1 MRRSLRRSR
10 WRHGLVLAAVSAAL
24 QTATVW
30 ADNALERMQLAD
42 GVVLLNG
49 VGVAKQL
56 NEELY
61 VVTLYATR
69 PSREPLELLDARQ
82 RRRLQVRIVA
92 DRMYPSG
99 VARHFRDL
107 VSLNNPRDELGR
119 EAKNLNRFYGLFQQ
133 GLMRGDELVL
143 DNIPGKGLL
152 VSINGQKVAE
162 FSSPML
168 FDLLLRCFIGDKP
181 PTLQFRS
188 ALLGDQDSATR
199 AATLARFAALQPQE
213 ERLLAYANVKLPERE
228 ADEPVAGEP
237 AKPEPSRAE
246 LARTEPVKAEPA
258 KTEAA
263 RAQPATVKTDT
274 GKAVA
279 SKPET
284 SKSDPVAITKPAAK
298 TEPAAPAQ
306 PADEPIDKPV
316 SKPPTTVADNGI
328 APGAATAPVQAP
340 AQKQLSADE
349 ISALLQRYESQL
361 RDRLLA
367 ALEYPRRDMKRKY
380 GITQMARQKGKVVL
394 RLHLDIGGD
403 INAAWLQE
411 RTNEPILDNTAL
423 ALVDKLA
430 PFPPLP
436 KELPESAY
444 EFYVTLEF
452 DPDR

>member
-1 MRRSLRRSR
+1 MRRTLRRSR
-10 WRHGLVLAAVSAAL
+10 WHQGLLLTAVSAAL
-24 QTATVW
+24 LTPPVW
-30 ADNALERMQLAD
+30 ADAALERLQLAD

-82 RRRLQVRIVA
+82 RRRLHVRIVA

-143 DNIPGKGLL
+143 DNVPGKGLV
-152 VSINGQKVAE
+152 VSINGQKVAD

-188 ALLGDQDSATR
+188 ALLGDQDSASR

-213 ERLLAYANVKLPERE
+213 ERLLIYANVKLPER
-228 ADEPVAGEP
+228 DTTEP
-237 AKPEPSRAE
+237 AASEPARPEPSKVDVAKAE
-246 LARTEPVKAEPA
+246 PSKTEPVKAEPA
-258 KTEAA
+258 VSKT
-263 RAQPATVKTDT
+263 
-274 GKAVA
+274 
-279 SKPET
+279 ET
-284 SKSDPVAITKPAAK
+284 SKAADSKPPAK
-298 TEPAAPAQ
+298 TESVASNKPT
-306 PADEPIDKPV
+306 DKPV
-316 SKPPTTVADNGI
+316 EKPLERPVEKPAGKPPTTLADNGI

-340 AQKQLSADE
+340 PQKQLSADE
-349 ISALLQRYESQL
+349 ITALLQRYESQL

-367 ALEYPRRDMKRKY
+367 GLEYPRREMKRKY

>member
-10 WRHGLVLAAVSAAL
+10 WRHGLVLTAVSAAL
-24 QTATVW
+24 LTPPIW
-30 ADNALERMQLAD
+30 ADSALERMQLAD

-152 VSINGQKVAE
+152 VSINGQKVAD

-181 PTLQFRS
+181 PTLQFR
-188 ALLGDQDSATR
+188 AGLLGEQDSATR

-213 ERLLAYANVKLPERE
+213 ERLLIYANVKLPERE
-228 ADEPVAGEP
+228 IAEP
-237 AKPEPSRAE
+237 AVSEPPRPEPSRVE
-246 LARTEPVKAEPA
+246 LARAEPA
-258 KTEAA
+258 
-263 RAQPATVKTDT
+263 RAEPAPVKTDT

-284 SKSDPVAITKPAAK
+284 SKSDTVAETKPPAK
-298 TEPAAPAQ
+298 TEPAATAK
-306 PADEPIDKPV
+306 PADKPLDKPV

-367 ALEYPRRDMKRKY
+367 GLEYPRRDMKRKY

>member
-10 WRHGLVLAAVSAAL
+10 WRHGLVLTAVSAAL
-24 QTATVW
+24 LTPPIW
-30 ADNALERMQLAD
+30 ADSALERMQLAD

-82 RRRLQVRIVA
+82 RRRLQIRIVA

-143 DNIPGKGLL
+143 DNVPGKGLL
-152 VSINGQKVAE
+152 VSINGQKVAD

-188 ALLGDQDSATR
+188 GLLGEQDSATR

-213 ERLLAYANVKLPERE
+213 ERLLIYANVKLPERE
-228 ADEPVAGEP
+228 TAEP
-237 AKPEPSRAE
+237 AVSEPARPEPSRVE
-246 LARTEPVKAEPA
+246 LARTEPARAEPA
-258 KTEAA
+258 
-263 RAQPATVKTDT
+263 PVKTDT

-284 SKSDPVAITKPAAK
+284 SKSDTVAETKPPAK
-298 TEPAAPAQ
+298 PEPTATAK
-306 PADEPIDKPV
+306 PADKPLDKPV

-367 ALEYPRRDMKRKY
+367 GLEYPRRDMKRKY

>member
-1 MRRSLRRSR
+1 MRRTLRRSR
-10 WRHGLVLAAVSAAL
+10 WHQSLVLTAVSAAL
-24 QTATVW
+24 LAPPVW
-30 ADNALERMQLAD
+30 ADAALERMQLAD

-82 RRRLQVRIVA
+82 RRRLHVRIVA

-143 DNIPGKGLL
+143 DNVPGKGLV
-152 VSINGQKVAE
+152 VSINGQKVAD

-181 PTLQFRS
+181 PTLQFR
-188 ALLGDQDSATR
+188 AGLLGDQDSATR

-213 ERLLAYANVKLPERE
+213 ERLLIYANVKLPER
-228 ADEPVAGEP
+228 DNTEPAASEPARPEPGKVELAKSEP
-237 AKPEPSRAE
+237 AKPEPVKPEPAPSK
-246 LARTEPVKAEPA
+246 TETSKIADSKPPTKAEPA
-258 KTEAA
+258 ASTKSSDK
-263 RAQPATVKTDT
+263 PAE
-274 GKAVA
+274 
-279 SKPET
+279 KPIE
-284 SKSDPVAITKPAAK
+284 KPAA
-298 TEPAAPAQ
+298 
-306 PADEPIDKPV
+306 
-316 SKPPTTVADNGI
+316 KPPTTVADNGI

-340 AQKQLSADE
+340 PQKQLSADE
-349 ISALLQRYESQL
+349 ITALLQRYESQL

-367 ALEYPRRDMKRKY
+367 GLEYPRRELKRKY
-380 GITQMARQKGKVVL
+380 GVTQMARQKGKVVL

>member
-10 WRHGLVLAAVSAAL
+10 WRIGLVLAAVGAAL
-24 QTATVW
+24 LMPPAG
-30 ADNALERMQLAD
+30 ADSALERMQLAD
-42 GVVLLNG
+42 GMVLLNG
-49 VGVAKQL
+49 VGVARQL

-69 PSREPLELLDARQ
+69 PSREPLELLEARQ
-82 RRRLQVRIVA
+82 RRRLHVRIVA

-119 EAKNLNRFYGLFQQ
+119 EAKNLNRFYSLFQH

-143 DNIPGKGLL
+143 DNLPSKGLQI
-152 VSINGQKVAE
+152 SINGQKVAE

-188 ALLGDQDSATR
+188 ALLGDQDSAAR

-228 ADEPVAGEP
+228 PAEP
-237 AKPEPSRAE
+237 AASEPARPEPSRVE
-246 LARTEPVKAEPA
+246 LAKTEPVKTEPA
-258 KTEAA
+258 KVESAKAA
-263 RAQPATVKTDT
+263 PAKADPSRADA
-274 GKAVA
+274 GKADSGKVA
-279 SKPET
+279 AS
-284 SKSDPVAITKPAAK
+284 KPAAK
-298 TEPAAPAQ
+298 NEPA
-306 PADEPIDKPV
+306 PADKPADKPI
-316 SKPPTTVADNGI
+316 STTPTSVVDNGI
-328 APGAATAPVQAP
+328 APGASTASVQAP
-340 AQKQLSADE
+340 TQKQLSADE
-349 ISALLQRYESQL
+349 ISALLQRYETQL
-361 RDRLLA
+361 RDRLLSG
-367 ALEYPRRDMKRKY
+367 LEYPRREMKRKY

-394 RLHLDIGGD
+394 RLHLDTGGD

-411 RTNEPILDNTAL
+411 RTNEPILDNAAL
-423 ALVDKLA
+423 ALVDKMA

-444 EFYVTLEF
+444 EFYVALEF